1 MRLGAGYGEEEEE
14 EEEEEKSFP
23 KNLVPLQAFK
33 SFLQL
38 TIWCS
43 FSSVVWWGKKVKTV
57 FGHFLSKIE
66 VAIYF

>member
-38 TIWCS
+38 TI
-43 FSSVVWWGKKVKTV
+43 
-57 FGHFLSKIE
+57 
-66 VAIYF
+66 